1 MRVLNTLYGLYALSI
16 FALVIFLLFAPFIIL
31 GPTLPIRRW
40 FGRAAVHTAFFLLGT
55 PLRVLRHAQLPA
67 GRCIV
72 VTNHASYLDGILM
85 TAALPSRYTFVVQ
98 DGAANWPVIG
108 LIIRRMGVSFVSRS
122 SARAGSRQMRE
133 LMRRLHNDEALA
145 IFPEGTFKAAPA
157 LLPFRDGAFLM
168 AARTHTPVV
177 PAVISGSRRMYG
189 DGQKLPRWA
198 PLKVQSFAPIQPTG
212 SDRTSA
218 IALKNAARAVVLAH
232 CGEADSMAQSASD
245 SNES

>member
-1 MRVLNTLYGLYALSI
+1 
-16 FALVIFLLFAPFIIL
+16 
-31 GPTLPIRRW
+31 
-40 FGRAAVHTAFFLLGT
+40 
-55 PLRVLRHAQLPA
+55 
-67 GRCIV
+67 
-72 VTNHASYLDGILM
+72 
-85 TAALPSRYTFVVQ
+85 
-98 DGAANWPVIG
+98 
-108 LIIRRMGVSFVSRS
+108 
-122 SARAGSRQMRE
+122 MRE